1 MSAPIPEP
9 APPEAPQAAPQATP
23 RQSYQQKLWVP
34 IVLLV
39 GLVAGELISLAVTT
53 ETPQYRFGGG
63 PPFFFHNFPTDP
75 LFQFHIVLT
84 TINVALLVSL
94 VVVYGKMYTETRANF
109 ALGLVVV
116 LFALLVQAVL
126 TYPIF
131 DSLIG
136 PPTIEPGLSSLA
148 ADVFTICAY
157 TLFLYLSL
165 E

>member
-1 MSAPIPEP
+1 MSASPGST
-9 APPEAPQAAPQATP
+9 PPEAPQAAPRTKS

-39 GLVAGELISLAVTT
+39 GLVVGELISLATT
-53 ETPQYRFGGG
+53 EQTPQYRFGSG
-63 PPFFFHNFPTDP
+63 PPFFFHNFPTTP

-84 TINVALLVSL
+84 TMEVALLIAL
-94 VVVYGKMYTETRANF
+94 VVVYGKMYMETRANF

-116 LFALLVQAVL
+116 LFALLVQAL
-126 TYPIF
+126 LGYPII
-131 DSLIG
+131 DSLLG
-136 PPTIEPGLSSLA
+136 TPTIEPGLSSPA
-148 ADVFTICAY
+148 ADVFTVCAY